1 MDCSRDSRFGHEE
14 EYAMRSR
21 RRRGLG
27 VQLGFRRCEL
37 GPGDAIAFDYPP
49 HRLWNVGTS
58 PSAGSGSWSDQTANA
73 PR

>member
-37 GPGDAIAFDYPP
+37 GPGDAIAFDSPTAPP
-49 HRLWNVGTS
+49 VERRDDPVRGIWFVVG
-58 PSAGSGSWSDQTANA
+58 PDG
-73 PR
+73 